1 MRNTLSILPALL
13 ACAMLTSSCATFV
26 PASAPTRP
34 PQREMPAQATTPCA
48 LPRLPDQATAA
59 ELESAFTARGVAL
72 LACDAARQLA
82 VDVHAAEKADQETWL
97 RAQTPT
103 LSLRRLFGG
112 R

>member
-1 MRNTLSILPALL
+1 
-13 ACAMLTSSCATFV
+13 
-26 PASAPTRP
+26 
-34 PQREMPAQATTPCA
+34 MPAQATRPCA

-97 RAQTPT
+97 RAQT
-103 LSLRRLFGG
+103 SASSWRRVFGG